1 MKILIRNGTIVTAT
15 DTCRADILVDGEKV
29 AAVGRDLNSPVD
41 RVYDAAGRYILPG
54 AIDVHTHFDMP
65 FGGTVTADDFQ
76 SGTVAAAFGGTTTI
90 VDYAIQSKGQSLAE
104 AVAAW
109 QKKAEGKAVIDYGF
123 HVAITDLTESVF
135 KEIPGIVAAGI
146 TSLKL
151 FMAYKGTLQVD
162 DGTLYR
168 TLVKARECGALVC
181 VHAEN
186 GDVID
191 VLVRQMLAAGQ
202 VAPLYHALS
211 RPPALEGEATG
222 RVITLAEMAG
232 APVYIVHLSAPEAL
246 EKVRAARD
254 RGGSVFAETC
264 PQYLYL
270 SLDNYKEP
278 DFQGAKYVMSPP
290 LREKETVAELWRG
303 ISSGDLQVIGSD
315 HCSFNMAQKRLGQ
328 DDFSKIPNGAP
339 GVENR
344 LMLMYYGG
352 VVGKR
357 IGLNRFVDLVAT
369 APARLFGL
377 FPGKGTI
384 AAGSDA
390 DLVVFDPE
398 AEFTISAAT
407 HHQNV
412 DYNPYEGLRGKGVPV
427 QVFSR
432 GELIVDHGQFLGRAG
447 RGRYLQRQP
456 FSLSRL

>member
-1 MKILIRNGTIVTAT
+1 LKILIRNGTVVTAT

-29 AAVGRDLNSPVD
+29 AALGRDLTSPVD
-41 RVYDAAGRYILPG
+41 QVYDAAGRYILPG

-76 SGTVAAAFGGTTTI
+76 SGTIAAAFGGTTTI

-135 KEIPGIVAAGI
+135 SEIPGIVAAGI

-151 FMAYKGTLQVD
+151 FMAYKRTLQVD

-191 VLVRQMLAAGQ
+191 VLVRQMLAAGRT
-202 VAPLYHALS
+202 APLYHALS
-211 RPPALEGEATG
+211 RPPVLEGEAAG

-232 APVYIVHLSAPEAL
+232 APVYIVHLSAREAL
-246 EKVRAARD
+246 EQVRAARD
-254 RGGSVFAETC
+254 RGVSVFAETC
-264 PQYLYL
+264 PQYLFL

-290 LREKETVAELWRG
+290 LREKETAAELWRG

-339 GVENR
+339 GVETR
-344 LMLMYYGG
+344 LMLVYHGG
-352 VVGKR
+352 VGGNR
-357 IGLNRFVDLVAT
+357 INLNRFVDLVAT

-377 FPGKGTI
+377 FPRKGTI
-384 AAGSDA
+384 APGSDA
-390 DLVVFDPE
+390 DLVIFDPE

-432 GELIVDHGQFLGRAG
+432 GELIVDHGRFLGRAG

-456 FSLSRL
+456 FGLSRL